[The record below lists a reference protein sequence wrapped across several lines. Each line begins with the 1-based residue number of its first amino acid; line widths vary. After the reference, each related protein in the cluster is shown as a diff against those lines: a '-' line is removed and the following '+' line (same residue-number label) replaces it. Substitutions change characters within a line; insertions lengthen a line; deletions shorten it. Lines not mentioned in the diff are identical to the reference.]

1 MAFRRILLYPSKE
14 LVEKSTVVTDF
25 TAAQSVVEDL
35 KDTLNVA
42 GGVGLSAPQIGI
54 HARVIFVNTPE
65 FSGEMINP
73 VIVETS
79 GVVSMSEGCLSF
91 PGIFEN
97 IDRYSKVKVEYKKLD
112 GKKIVRELTGLAAQ
126 VVQHEIEHLEG
137 KLLVDQLSRLK
148 RQMISRKIQ
157 KTKRKSSLLFL
168 DVDDTKTSRVKKNTG
183 LSRKEIKNRRRRRK
197 QNR

>member
-54 HARVIFVNTPE
+54 HTRVIFVNTPE

-79 GVVSMSEGCLSF
+79 DAVSMSEGCLSF

-126 VVQHEIEHLEG
+126 VVQHEIEHLDG

>member
-25 TAAQSVVEDL
+25 TEAQSVVEDL

-54 HARVIFVNTPE
+54 HTRVIFVNTPE

-79 GVVSMSEGCLSF
+79 DAVSMSEGCLSF

-97 IDRYSKVKVEYKKLD
+97 IDRYSKVKVE
-112 GKKIVRELTGLAAQ
+112 
-126 VVQHEIEHLEG
+126 
-137 KLLVDQLSRLK
+137 
-148 RQMISRKIQ
+148 
-157 KTKRKSSLLFL
+157 
-168 DVDDTKTSRVKKNTG
+168 
-183 LSRKEIKNRRRRRK
+183 
-197 QNR
+197 

>member
-25 TAAQSVVEDL
+25 TEAQSVVEDL

-54 HARVIFVNTPE
+54 HTRVIFVNTPE

-79 GVVSMSEGCLSF
+79 DAVSMSEGCLSF

-126 VVQHEIEHLEG
+126 VVQHEIEHLDG

>member
-14 LVEKSTVVTDF
+14 LAEKSTVVTDF
-25 TAAQSVVEDL
+25 AVVQSVVEDL

-54 HARVIFVNTPE
+54 HTRVIFVNTPE

-79 GVVSMSEGCLSF
+79 DAVTMSEGCLSF

-126 VVQHEIEHLEG
+126 VVQHEIEHLDG

-168 DVDDTKTSRVKKNTG
+168 DVDDTKKSRVKKNTG